1 MNSQETLVLAG
12 QYSFPFDKNRLN
24 VCAIDLI
31 IFFGKMKKLDQYTCM
46 LYKIEDNRFHI
57 FVMVERKQALLR
69 MNIGNDIPYELD
81 FLVE

>member
-12 QYSFPFDKNRLN
+12 QYSLPFDKNRLN

-31 IFFGKMKKLDQYTCM
+31 IFFSNVYM
-46 LYKIEDNRFHI
+46 LHKIDDNRFQI
-57 FVMVERKQALLR
+57 FVMVECKQALVR